1 MVLFSIIMILL
12 FGLIANRLFQ
22 SIKLPG
28 ILGMI
33 LVGIVLGPYV
43 SNRLDMEILSLSKDI
58 RMLALII
65 ILLRAG
71 LGLNKDSLKRVGAVA
86 LRMTAI
92 PCILEG
98 LTIMGIAHYLL
109 GLSLVDAGML
119 GFIIAAVSP
128 AVVVPAMI
136 SLKEKGLGIKKGV
149 PIIILAGAS
158 ADDIFAITL
167 FYSFLSMAI
176 SGSQASLLSQI
187 AKIPIEIIGGI
198 LLGILLGYAL
208 SIFFKKSRIRL
219 RETEEI
225 LILIIAAIGMTLV
238 GEKVHIAGLLAVMT
252 AGFVILEKSSKQ
264 AEKLSIALS
273 HIWVCAEIF
282 LFVLIGAEVN
292 IHVALQAGL
301 LGVLIIIIGLMGRS
315 IGVFIAT
322 SHSHLNWKERLF
334 CAIAYM
340 PKATVQAAIG
350 GIPLAAGVASGDTI
364 LALAVMAI
372 VITAPLGAVGIK
384 LSAPILLEKDFI
396 MENEA

>member
-350 GIPLAAGVASGDTI
+350 GIPLAAGAATGDTI

>member
-1 MVLFSIIMILL
+1 MVLLSIIMILFL
-12 FGLIANRLFQ
+12 GLIANRLFQ
-22 SIKLPG
+22 SMRLPG

-33 LVGIVLGPYV
+33 FVGVLLGPYV
-43 SNRLDMEILSLSKDI
+43 TNSLDMEILRLSKDI

-71 LGLNKDSLKRVGAVA
+71 LGLNKDSLKKVGAVA

-92 PCILEG
+92 PCIFEG

-109 GLSLVDAGML
+109 GLSLVDSGML

-136 SLKEKGLGIKKGV
+136 NLKENGLGMKKGI

-167 FYSFLSMAI
+167 FYSFLSMAL
-176 SGSQASLLSQI
+176 SGGQASIVNQI
-187 AKIPIEIIGGI
+187 ARIPVEVIGGI
-198 LLGILLGYAL
+198 LLGLILGYGL
-208 SIFFKKSRIRL
+208 SLFYKKSKIRL
-219 RETEEI
+219 RETEEVLV
-225 LILIIAAIGMTLV
+225 LIATAIGMTLIGDRIHV
-238 GEKVHIAGLLAVMT
+238 AGLLAVMT

-264 AEKLSIALS
+264 AEKLSSALS

-292 IHVALQAGL
+292 IQVALQAGG
-301 LGVLIIIIGLMGRS
+301 LGILVILIGLIGRS
-315 IGVFIAT
+315 IGVFLAT

-350 GIPLAAGVASGDTI
+350 GIPLTAGIATGDRI

-372 VITAPLGAVGIK
+372 VITAPLGAIGIK
-384 LSAPILLEKDFI
+384 LFAPMLLEKEFTLD
-396 MENEA
+396 EEA

>member
-1 MVLFSIIMILL
+1 MLLSIIMVLFL
-12 FGLIANRLFQ
+12 GLAANRLFQ

-33 LVGIVLGPYV
+33 LVGVVLGPYV
-43 SNRLDMEILSLSKDI
+43 SNQLDMEILKLSKDI

-109 GLSLVDAGML
+109 GLSLIDAGML

-136 SLKEKGLGIKKGV
+136 RLKENGLGIKKGV

-167 FYSFLSMAI
+167 FYAFLSMAV
-176 SGSQASLLSQI
+176 SGPQASIASQI
-187 AKIPIEIIGGI
+187 ARIPIEIIGGI
-198 LLGILLGYAL
+198 LLGLLLGYLL
-208 SIFFKKSRIRL
+208 SIFYKKSRTRL

-225 LILIIAAIGMTLV
+225 LILIIAAIGMTLI
-238 GEKVHIAGLLAVMT
+238 GEKIHITGLLAVMT

-264 AEKLSIALS
+264 AEKLSVALS
-273 HIWVCAEIF
+273 HIWICAEIF

-292 IHVALQAGL
+292 IHVALQAGF
-301 LGVLIIIIGLMGRS
+301 LGILIIIIGLIGRS

-322 SHSHLNWKERLF
+322 SHSNLNWKERLF
-334 CAIAYM
+334 CAIAYV

-350 GIPLAAGVASGDTI
+350 GIPLAAGVATGDTI
-364 LALAVMAI
+364 LAVAVMAI
-372 VITAPLGAVGIK
+372 VVTAPLGAIGIK
-384 LSAPILLEKDFI
+384 LFAPTLLEKDFI
-396 MENEA
+396 IENEA